1 MSKPAT
7 PPRARSALAC
17 ALVFAVALAVATA
30 AGAAAPRKA
39 HRSAAPVLSA
49 PQQHYLA
56 LAEAGVARAQQRW
69 RDRRLGWYDSR
80 LNDRARYPLATIWDI
95 VPLFQSLDAIA
106 IASPTASHLSAVKR
120 FATGAERYLNHGLRP
135 VAGYSP
141 YPGDRAAGTETWFD
155 DNGWWG
161 LAFIEA
167 YKATGSRR
175 WLSDA
180 QRALTYIARAG
191 WDPSGGGIWW
201 NTEHPYKSGPALASD
216 TLLATLLYQA
226 THSSFDL
233 GQARRFLAWGNT
245 QGFSQADGLYEGSS
259 LNATPV
265 DYIEGPMTYAQATLC
280 RLTGAT
286 AECELAERLKARALS
301 RFGYLLDF
309 SPQYDAIYL
318 QWMLA
323 LYALDGD
330 RTLYTMAADNARD
343 AQARAVNPQGLYL
356 LSWNGET
363 LPAANAQ
370 PGMIQTQAAT
380 SSLFAWLAVY
390 PPPD

>member
-1 MSKPAT
+1 MSNHST
-7 PPRARSALAC
+7 SLRARLALAC
-17 ALVFAVALAVATA
+17 ALVIGCLGAPAAMAGVAP
-30 AGAAAPRKA
+30 GKA
-39 HRSAAPVLSA
+39 HRSAAPALSA
-49 PQQHYLA
+49 PQQHYLT
-56 LAEAGVARAQQRW
+56 LAEAGVARVQQRW
-69 RDRRLGWYDSR
+69 RDHRLGWYDSR
-80 LNDRARYPLATIWDI
+80 LNDHARYPLATIWDI

-106 IASPTASHLSAVKR
+106 IASPTASHLSAVKK

-167 YKATGSRR
+167 YRATGSRR
-175 WLSDA
+175 WLTDA

-216 TLLATLLYQA
+216 TLLATLLYQE
-226 THSSFDL
+226 THSSFAL
-233 GQARRFLAWGNT
+233 AQARRFLAWGNT

-265 DYIEGPMTYAQATLC
+265 DYIEGPMIYAQATLC
-280 RLTGAT
+280 RLTGSA
-286 AECELAERLKARALS
+286 AECELAERLKARALT

-330 RTLYTMAADNARD
+330 QTLYTMAVDNARD
-343 AQARAVNPQGLYL
+343 AQARAANPQGLYL

-390 PPPD
+390 APPG